1 MKREIIDLEVE
12 NMLFDDSID
21 LYDYVWEGNMLIPA
35 ELIKGY

>member
-21 LYDYVWEGNMLIPA
+21 LYDYVWEGNKLIPV